1 MTEQKPP
8 KLDDKSFELTHKGL
22 SDEERKARLRELKNY
37 LDYYQEHFLGY
48 QVNQDLHA
56 VREDLSHFLG
66 VHTNNIGDPYVD
78 SNLATHTKPLEKAVL
93 KRYAE
98 LWGISPYDP
107 SSSEKAWNS
116 AWGYVLS
123 MGSSEG
129 NVYGLLNARDYL
141 SGKILLA
148 KPGEDPGLLMSQAA
162 ASAPYLDTPA
172 KRANALQ
179 PVAFF
184 SQDSHYSV
192 AKAAHT
198 LAIPTFG
205 EIGNKY
211 YNESHDYQACGY
223 QNGWP
228 AEIPSNADGSIN
240 IDRLVTTV
248 DFFARK
254 GHPVLVV
261 CNLGTTFKGA
271 YDNVGQIAQRLQKE
285 VFDRYSMGE
294 REFTVK
300 TKGRTP
306 IKDKRR
312 AFWIHVD
319 GALGASYLPYLKKA
333 HDAKML
339 DDEKV
344 DIPDFDFRI
353 KQVGSIVTSGHKY
366 PGSPWACGIYMT
378 RREFEIQPPPMAAY
392 VASPDT
398 TFGGSR
404 NGFSPI
410 VLWNQ
415 LARYSEEEQVRRI
428 AASVKLA
435 RQTYHKL
442 KELGKRLGRDLRP
455 GYTPETLS
463 VQFLQP
469 NKRIVRKYSLASV
482 PIDETTTL
490 CHLFVMPH
498 VTEDGALK
506 NLLEDLETD
515 ATAFEQDG
523 AGGQAA
529 PPEEYQASDTAEWQA
544 LLGTNRGFM

>member
-8 KLDDKSFELTHKGL
+8 ELDDKSFELTPKGL
-22 SDEERKARLRELKNY
+22 SDEERRARLGKLKNY
-37 LDYYQEHFLGY
+37 LDYYQERFLGY

-56 VREDLSHFLG
+56 IREDLSHFLG

-98 LWGISPYDP
+98 LWGISPYDR
-107 SSSEKAWNS
+107 SSEKAWKS

-148 KPGEDPGLLMSQAA
+148 NPGDDPGLLMSQAA

-205 EIGNKY
+205 EVGNKY
-211 YNESHDYQACGY
+211 YSGSHEYQTCGY
-223 QNGWP
+223 QDGWP

-271 YDNVGQIAQRLQKE
+271 YDNVGQIAKRLQKE

-294 REFTVK
+294 REFAVN
-300 TKGRTP
+300 TKGGTP

-333 HDAKML
+333 HDAGML
-339 DDEKV
+339 GDEKV

-353 KQVGSIVTSGHKY
+353 KQVSSIVTSGHKY

-398 TFGGSR
+398 TFAGSR

-435 RQTYHKL
+435 RQTYLKL
-442 KELGKRLGRDLRP
+442 KDLGKRLDKDLRP

-469 NKRIVRKYSLASV
+469 NERIVRKYSLASV

-506 NLLEDLETD
+506 SLLEDLETD
-515 ATAFEQDG
+515 PAAFKQDG

-529 PPEEYQASDTAEWQA
+529 PPVEYQASETADWQA

>member
-1 MTEQKPP
+1 MTAQKPP
-8 KLDDKSFELTHKGL
+8 KLDDESFELTRKGL
-22 SDEERKARLRELKNY
+22 SDEERTARLGELKEY
-37 LDYYQEHFLGY
+37 LDYYQERFLGY
-48 QVNQDLHA
+48 QVNQDLG
-56 VREDLSHFLG
+56 VIRDDLSPFLG

-98 LWGISPYDP
+98 LWGIRPHDP
-107 SSSEKAWNS
+107 ANNEQAWKS

-129 NVYGLLNARDYL
+129 NVYALLNARDYL

-148 KPGEDPGLLMSQAA
+148 NPGADPGLLMSQAEV
-162 ASAPYLDTPA
+162 SAPYLNTPA

-205 EIGNKY
+205 EVGNKY
-211 YNESHDYQACGY
+211 YSEFREFEDCGY
-223 QNGWP
+223 EDCWP
-228 AEIPSNADGSIN
+228 AEIPSNDDGSI
-240 IDRLVTTV
+240 DVDKLVTTV
-248 DFFARK
+248 DFFARR

-271 YDNVGQIAQRLQKE
+271 YDNVGEVARRLQDE
-285 VFDRYSMGE
+285 VFDRYSMGQ
-294 REFTVK
+294 REFTVN
-300 TKGRTP
+300 TKSGTP
-306 IKDKRR
+306 VKDKRR

-333 HDAKML
+333 HDAGL
-339 DDEKV
+339 LAGEDLE
-344 DIPDFDFRI
+344 IPDFDFRVP
-353 KQVGSIVTSGHKY
+353 QVSSIVTSGHKY

-378 RREFEIQPPPMAAY
+378 RREFQIQPPPMAAY

-398 TFGGSR
+398 TFAGSR

-415 LARYSEEEQVRRI
+415 LAKHPEEEQVRRV
-428 AASVKLA
+428 AESVNLA
-435 RQTYHKL
+435 RRTYERLKKIGEQRKL
-442 KELGKRLGRDLRP
+442 DLHA

-463 VQFLQP
+463 VQFLRP
-469 NKRIVRKYSLASV
+469 NKHLVRKYSLASV
-482 PIDETTTL
+482 PISETTTL

-506 NLLEDLETD
+506 SLLDELETD
-515 ATAFEQDG
+515 DNAFETDG
-523 AGGQAA
+523 TGGHVA
-529 PPEEYQASDTAEWQA
+529 PPTAYQVSETAEWQA
-544 LLGTNRGFM
+544 LFGSNRGFV

>member
-8 KLDDKSFELTHKGL
+8 ELDDKSFELTSKGL
-22 SDEERKARLRELKNY
+22 SDEARKARLGELKNY
-37 LDYYQEHFLGY
+37 LDYYQERFLGY
-48 QVNQDLHA
+48 QVNQDLHS

-98 LWGISPYDP
+98 LWGISPYDR
-107 SSSEKAWNS
+107 SSSEKAWKS

-148 KPGEDPGLLMSQAA
+148 NPGDDPGLLMSQAT

-205 EIGNKY
+205 EVGNKY
-211 YNESHDYQACGY
+211 YSKSHEYQTCGY
-223 QNGWP
+223 HDGWP
-228 AEIPSNADGSIN
+228 AEIPSNADGSVN

-248 DFFARK
+248 DFFARR

-271 YDNVGQIAQRLQKE
+271 YDNVGKIARRLQKE

-294 REFTVK
+294 REFAVN
-300 TKGRTP
+300 TKKGTP
-306 IKDKRR
+306 VKDKRR

-333 HDAKML
+333 HDAGML
-339 DDEKV
+339 GDEKV

-353 KQVGSIVTSGHKY
+353 PQVSSIVTSGHKY
-366 PGSPWACGIYMT
+366 PGSPWPCGVYMT

-410 VLWNQ
+410 VLWHQ

-435 RQTYHKL
+435 RQTYQKL
-442 KELGKRLGRDLRP
+442 KELGKRLGKDLRP

-463 VQFLQP
+463 LQFLQP
-469 NKRIVRKYSLASV
+469 NKHIVRKYSLASV
-482 PIDETTTL
+482 PIDKTTTL

-498 VTEDGALK
+498 VTEQGALK
-506 NLLEDLETD
+506 SLLEDLETD
-515 ATAFEQDG
+515 RTAFEHDG

-529 PPEEYQASDTAEWQA
+529 PPEEYQASDTADWQA

>member
-8 KLDDKSFELTHKGL
+8 KLDDKSFELTPKGL
-22 SDEERKARLRELKNY
+22 NDKERIARLGELKKY

-56 VREDLSHFLG
+56 IREDLSHFLG

-78 SNLATHTKPLEKAVL
+78 SNLATHTKPLERAVL

-148 KPGEDPGLLMSQAA
+148 NPGDDPGLLMSQAA

-211 YNESHDYQACGY
+211 YSEAHDYQACGY
-223 QNGWP
+223 QDGWP

-271 YDNVGQIAQRLQKE
+271 YDNVGHIARRLQKD

-294 REFTVK
+294 REFTVN

-339 DDEKV
+339 GDEKV

-353 KQVGSIVTSGHKY
+353 KQVSSIVTSGHKY

-398 TFGGSR
+398 TFAGSR

-435 RQTYHKL
+435 RQTYNKL
-442 KELGKRLGRDLRP
+442 KELGKRLGKDL
-455 GYTPETLS
+455 
-463 VQFLQP
+463 Q
-469 NKRIVRKYSLASV
+469 
-482 PIDETTTL
+482 
-490 CHLFVMPH
+490 
-498 VTEDGALK
+498 
-506 NLLEDLETD
+506 
-515 ATAFEQDG
+515 
-523 AGGQAA
+523 
-529 PPEEYQASDTAEWQA
+529 
-544 LLGTNRGFM
+544 

>member
-1 MTEQKPP
+1 MTAQEPP
-8 KLDDKSFELTHKGL
+8 KLDDKSFELSRKGL
-22 SDEERKARLRELKNY
+22 SDKERTARLGELKKY

-48 QVNQDLHA
+48 QVNQDLHEI
-56 VREDLSHFLG
+56 RDDLSHFLG

-98 LWGISPYDP
+98 LWGIGPHDAST
-107 SSSEKAWNS
+107 SAQAWKS

-148 KPGEDPGLLMSQAA
+148 NPGADPGLLMSQAA
-162 ASAPYLDTPA
+162 VSAPYLDTPI

-205 EIGNKY
+205 EVGNKY
-211 YNESHDYQACGY
+211 YSEFREYETCGY
-223 QNGWP
+223 QDCWP
-228 AEIPSNADGSIN
+228 AEIPSNEDGSIN
-240 IDRLVTTV
+240 VERLVTTV
-248 DFFARK
+248 DFFARR

-271 YDNVGQIAQRLQKE
+271 YDNVGHIAQRLQKE
-285 VFDRYSMGE
+285 VFDHYSMGE
-294 REFTVK
+294 REFTVN
-300 TKGRTP
+300 TKGGKP
-306 IKDKRR
+306 IKGKRR

-333 HDAKML
+333 HDAGLL
-339 DDEKV
+339 DGEQV
-344 DIPDFDFRI
+344 DIPDFDFRVE
-353 KQVGSIVTSGHKY
+353 QVSSIVTSGHKY

-378 RREFEIQPPPMAAY
+378 RRKFQIQPPPMAAY

-415 LARYSEEEQVRRI
+415 LAKHPEEEQVRRI
-428 AASVKLA
+428 AQSVKLA

-442 KELGKRLGRDLRP
+442 KELGKQLGKDLRP

-469 NKRIVRKYSLASV
+469 NKHIVRKYSLASV
-482 PIDETTTL
+482 PIDETTTM
-490 CHLFVMPH
+490 CHMFVMPH
-498 VTEDGALK
+498 VTDGGALK

-515 ATAFEQDG
+515 GTAFEQDG
-523 AGGQAA
+523 TGGQAS
-529 PPEEYQASDTAEWQA
+529 PPVDYQASETAEWQA
-544 LLGTNRGFM
+544 LLGTDRGFM